1 MKNVGIA
8 LIIIGIAATLFTG
21 FTLITR
27 KKVVDLG
34 KLEISKEER
43 TPVYWKPIAGIAIL
57 VAGVVVTLMSKR
69 SKI

>member
-43 TPVYWKPIAGIAIL
+43 TPVYWKPIAGIVIL